1 MPIDPK
7 GYYRDQSKRDR
18 TPYWGQVQ
26 RWVFKAK
33 TKEEWMEAFD
43 KLSPKEQY
51 DVLRAY
57 TPVPKE
63 VKVDG
68 ETKIELIINGIR
80 QIKSIDNHAVASLD
94 EHDPAVDNSDD

>member
-1 MPIDPK
+1 MPKLRDNKGLLRKPK
-7 GYYRDQSKRDR
+7 MPLGWVRRMIEQTHTQEEWIEMIRGLPDHV
-18 TPYWGQVQ
+18 QVQ
-26 RWVFKAK
+26 FLVA
-33 TKEEWMEAFD
+33 T
-43 KLSPKEQY
+43 Q
-51 DVLRAY
+51 
-57 TPVPKE
+57 PKE

>member
-1 MPIDPK
+1 MTVDPRC
-7 GYYRDQSKRDR
+7 YRDQSKRDR

-33 TKEEWMEAFD
+33 SKTEWEESFGRLTD
-43 KLSPKEQY
+43 KEQW

-63 VKVDG
+63 VKVDAD
-68 ETKIELIINGIR
+68 TTISLVINGVR
-80 QIKSIDNHAVASLD
+80 QITPIDNTIQQALD
-94 EHDPAVDNSDD
+94 AHQDDVEDDNT